1 MPLGLHARIDIEPRH
16 IMTSRWAHD
25 MANALCRARLKLD
38 LDWRYRSA
46 EPARRHLG
54 ADPAP

>member
-1 MPLGLHARIDIEPRH
+1 MPLGLHARIDIEPQH

-38 LDWRYRSA
+38 LDWRERTA
-46 EPARRHLG
+46 TRPPACN
-54 ADPAP
+54 P